1 MSHHILIVDD
11 EPTITN
17 TLKDF
22 LSRDS
27 YGVFIA
33 ASAEKGLEVLAR
45 EEIDV
50 VISDEVM
57 PGMLGSEFLSIVR
70 QKYPNTIRMIITGHA
85 SVDAAVRSINEGEIY
100 RFFTK
105 PFNVFDLAVTIRQ
118 ALKQKDLM
126 KETQRLHSTVKQQ
139 KETIEEMERQY
150 PGITKVKKDPQGVV
164 IIDDIDLTKWD
175 ALVEDISSAL

>member
-1 MSHHILIVDD
+1 MSHNILIVDD

-17 TLKDF
+17 TLNDF
-22 LSRDS
+22 FSCEP

-33 ASAEKGLEVLAR
+33 GSAEKGLEVLAR

-57 PGMLGSEFLSIVR
+57 PGMHGSEFLSIVR
-70 QKYPNTIRMIITGHA
+70 QKYPDTIRIIITGHA
-85 SVDAAVRSINEGEIY
+85 SIDAAIRSINEGEIY

-126 KETQRLHSTVKQQ
+126 KETQRLLKIVKQQ
-139 KETIEEMERQY
+139 KATIEEMEQQY
-150 PGITKVKKDPQGVV
+150 PGITKVKRDPQGAI
-164 IIDDIDLTKWD
+164 IIDDMDLNQWD
-175 ALVEDISSAL
+175 ASVEDINSAV